1 MRSLVLCS
9 ILLCACAAD
18 NGDGGGGGGSGSGS
32 GGSNVEP
39 LQPPATCPLNQLSF
53 VTDLPGAA
61 NTEATV
67 AMSGYAFANAQST
80 YPGELIV
87 YQGSGTQGT
96 PQVHLFFDKLAIDGK
111 TVPARGALVMP
122 DQNIEAAN
130 CATDSLLG
138 SITISA
144 DGDTYSFVVT
154 GLKTGAD
161 CSGAPISGSL
171 AGCFK

>member
-1 MRSLVLCS
+1 MRSLVVCS

-18 NGDGGGGGGSGSGS
+18 HGDGTGGGGSGSN
-32 GGSNVEP
+32 GGSDTET
-39 LQPPATCPLNQLSF
+39 LQPPTTCPLNQLSF

-67 AMSGYAFANAQST
+67 AMSGYAFANAQT
-80 YPGELIV
+80 TAPGELIV
-87 YQGSGTQGT
+87 YQGASAQGT
-96 PQVHLFFDKLAIDGK
+96 PQVHLFFDKLVIDGR

-138 SITISA
+138 SIAVSA
-144 DGDTYSFVVT
+144 DGDTYSFVIT
-154 GLKTGAD
+154 GLKAGAD
-161 CSGAPISGSL
+161 CSGAPISGSF

>member
-1 MRSLVLCS
+1 MRSLLVCS
-9 ILLCACAAD
+9 ILLSACAAD
-18 NGDGGGGGGSGSGS
+18 NTDGTGGGGSGGS
-32 GGSNVEP
+32 GVAT
-39 LQPPATCPLNQLSF
+39 LQPPTTCPLNQLSF

-67 AMSGYAFANAQST
+67 AMSGYAFANAQIS

-87 YQGSGTQGT
+87 YQGASAQGT
-96 PQVHLFFDKLAIDGK
+96 PQVHLFFDKLAINGM

-138 SITISA
+138 SITVGAS
-144 DGDTYSFVVT
+144 GNTYSFVVT
-154 GLKTGAD
+154 GLKSGAD
-161 CSGAPISGSL
+161 CSGAPISGSF
-171 AGCFK
+171 AGCFE

>member
-1 MRSLVLCS
+1 MRSLVVCS

-18 NGDGGGGGGSGSGS
+18 NAGNGGGGSGGS
-32 GGSNVEP
+32 GAET
-39 LQPPATCPLNQLSF
+39 LQPPTTCPLNQLSF

-67 AMSGYAFANAQST
+67 AMSGYAFANAQTSS
-80 YPGELIV
+80 PGELIV
-87 YQGSGTQGT
+87 YQGASAQGT
-96 PQVHLFFDKLAIDGK
+96 PQVHLFFDKLAIDGM

-138 SITISA
+138 SITVGA
-144 DGDTYSFVVT
+144 DGNTYSFVVT
-154 GLKTGAD
+154 GLKSGAD
-161 CSGAPISGSL
+161 CGGAPITGSF